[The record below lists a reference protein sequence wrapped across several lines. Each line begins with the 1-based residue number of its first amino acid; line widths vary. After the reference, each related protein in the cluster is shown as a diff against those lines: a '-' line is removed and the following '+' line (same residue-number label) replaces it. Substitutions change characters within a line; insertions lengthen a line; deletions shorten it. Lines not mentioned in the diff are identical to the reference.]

1 MQRVADQA
9 QAAKTEASD
18 ALAKETSLRSK
29 LDLLCKELQKRN
41 LEMKLQLAKQQEE
54 QLKSHQGG
62 PCTSAC
68 VLLFYNARLLL
79 FSILKHTRGGRHAG
93 HSVQHIRRHKE
104 HERRKRIAARG
115 VHPPEGAARRHPEP
129 PSKERGVQ

>member
-1 MQRVADQA
+1 MLHLPPSNYANDFLVLRYKSSLRMQRVADQA

-62 PCTSAC
+62 PSQASAC
-68 VLLFYNARLLL
+68 F
-79 FSILKHTRGGRHAG
+79 
-93 HSVQHIRRHKE
+93 
-104 HERRKRIAARG
+104 
-115 VHPPEGAARRHPEP
+115 
-129 PSKERGVQ
+129 